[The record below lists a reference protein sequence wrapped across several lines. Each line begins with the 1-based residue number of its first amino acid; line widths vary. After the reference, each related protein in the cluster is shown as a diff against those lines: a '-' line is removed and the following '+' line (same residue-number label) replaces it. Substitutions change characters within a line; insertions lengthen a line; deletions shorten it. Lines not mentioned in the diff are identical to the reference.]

1 MCVCV
6 CAYVCVCTCVH
17 ACGHTHTWVGTGGKS
32 WQREDKEVIC
42 LYAKEITKDMMIHL
56 YLLVQW

>member
-1 MCVCV
+1 MC
-6 CAYVCVCTCVH
+6 VCVCTCVH

>member
-1 MCVCV
+1 MCV
-6 CAYVCVCTCVH
+6 CAYVCR
-17 ACGHTHTWVGTGGKS
+17 GHTHAWVGTGGKS